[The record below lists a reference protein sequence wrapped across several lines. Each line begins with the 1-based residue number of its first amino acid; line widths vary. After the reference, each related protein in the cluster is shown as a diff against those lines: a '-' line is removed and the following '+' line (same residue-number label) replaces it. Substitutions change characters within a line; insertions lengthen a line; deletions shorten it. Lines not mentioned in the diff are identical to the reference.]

1 MLQSKIF
8 IPTLK
13 EAPSEAQIPSHILM
27 LRAGLI
33 RQLGAG
39 IFSQLPLGY
48 RSLKKVQHIIRQEM
62 DAIGG
67 QEFHL
72 PALSPIDIWEQTG
85 RVEAMGDVMFHI
97 KNRDGLV
104 LAPTHEEIMTYHAR
118 QHIKSYRDMPQIWY
132 QIQTKFRNEPRP
144 KSGVLRG
151 RQFTMK
157 DAYSLDNSKEGL
169 DKSYDL
175 HAIAYRNIY
184 QRCGLNFFVV
194 GASSGAMGGS
204 ASQEFMVE
212 SPYGEDT
219 CVIDELSGYSANI
232 EVAVSAVHPIGRI
245 DNTESIEEFAT
256 PGAKTIDELVTA
268 FGLDI
273 NRCAKSVVY
282 IADSKAYLILMRGND
297 QLNEAKFQNYVKST
311 QCRPAETEELFELTG
326 AHAGSIGPIGL
337 SSEITILADSLLEHA
352 NGLVSGANK
361 DGFHIKNID
370 LERDCTISAF
380 VDVRT
385 VLEGEP
391 CISGGNPL
399 RIVNAIEVGHIF
411 KLGTKYS
418 EALNAVFLDEH
429 GKEQPII
436 MGSYGIGLE
445 RIIACAI
452 EQHHDEKGI
461 AWPISIA
468 PYTVHLI
475 GLGLHKSQEAVK
487 VCNEIHDALEKIGID
502 VLFDDRDVSP
512 GIKFNDAD
520 LIGLPF
526 QLIVGEKGLQQ
537 GQLEL
542 KIRKTHER
550 LSIGI
555 SLDDTLVLT
564 VVNAIQS
571 HMNIMVQ

>member
-1 MLQSKIF
+1 MYQSRIF
-8 IPTLK
+8 VPTLK
-13 EAPSEAQIPSHILM
+13 EAPAEAQIPSHVLM
-27 LRAGLI
+27 MRAGLI
-33 RQLGAG
+33 RQLAAG

-48 RSLKKVQHIIRQEM
+48 RSLKKVQSIIREEM

-72 PALSPIDIWEQTG
+72 PALNPIDIWEQTG

-97 KNRDGLV
+97 KNREGLV
-104 LAPTHEEIMTYHAR
+104 LAPTHEEIMTYHAK

-157 DAYSLDNSKEGL
+157 DAYSLDNSSEGL
-169 DKSYDL
+169 DKSYNL
-175 HAIAYRNIY
+175 HEQAYRNIY
-184 QRCGLNFFVV
+184 TRCGLKFFVV

-212 SPYGEDT
+212 SPFGEDT
-219 CVIDELSGYSANI
+219 CAIDEHSGYAANI
-232 EVAVSAVHPIGRI
+232 EVAVSAVEPIKRK
-245 DNTESIEEFAT
+245 DENFPVEEFAT
-256 PGAKTIDELVTA
+256 PKSKTIDELVEH
-268 FGLDI
+268 FGLDV

-282 IADSKAYLILMRGND
+282 IADSKPYLILMRGND
-297 QLNEAKFQNYVKST
+297 QLNEAKFQSHVGAI
-311 QCRPAETEELFELTG
+311 QCRPAEPEELFSLTG

-337 SSEITILADSLLEHA
+337 KSDITIIADNLLKDA

-361 DGFHIKNID
+361 DGYHYKNID
-370 LERDCTISAF
+370 ITRDCTISAYA
-380 VDVRT
+380 DVRT
-385 VLEGEP
+385 VLDGEP
-391 CISGGNPL
+391 CIHGGHPL

-418 EALNAVFLDEH
+418 KALNAVFLDEH

-452 EQHHDEKGI
+452 EQHHDDKGI
-461 AWPISIA
+461 CWPTAIA

-475 GLGLHKSQEAVK
+475 GLGLHKSQDVVDA
-487 VCNEIHDALEKIGID
+487 CTSIHDALEQSGID

-520 LIGLPF
+520 LIGLPI
-526 QLIVGEKGLQQ
+526 QLIVGEKGLLQ
-537 GQLEL
+537 GQLEM
-542 KIRKTHER
+542 KNRATQER
-550 LSIGI
+550 IHI
-555 SLDDTLVLT
+555 S
-564 VVNAIQS
+564 IQS
-571 HMNIMVQ
+571 DQLVQQTVGAILEQLHTMSS

>member
-1 MLQSKIF
+1 MYQSRIF
-8 IPTLK
+8 APTLK
-13 EAPSEAQIPSHILM
+13 EAPAEAQIPSHVFM
-27 LRAGLI
+27 MRAGLI
-33 RQLGAG
+33 RQLAAG
-39 IFSQLPLGY
+39 VFSQLPLGY
-48 RSLKKVQHIIRQEM
+48 RSLKKVQSIIREEM

-72 PALSPIDIWEQTG
+72 PALNPIDIWEQTG

-97 KNRDGLV
+97 KNREGLV
-104 LAPTHEEIMTYHAR
+104 LAPTHEEIMTYHAK

-175 HAIAYRNIY
+175 HAQAYRNIY
-184 QRCGLNFFVV
+184 NRCGLKFFVV

-219 CVIDELSGYSANI
+219 CAIDEHSGYAANI
-232 EVAVSAVHPIGRI
+232 EVASSALDPVGRI
-245 DNTESIEEFAT
+245 EDNPEVETFPT
-256 PGAKTIDELVTA
+256 PNSKTIDELIEH
-268 FGLDI
+268 FSLNSD
-273 NRCAKSVVY
+273 RCAKSVVY
-282 IADSKAYLILMRGND
+282 LADSKPYLILMRGND
-297 QLNEAKFQNYVKST
+297 QLNEAKLQLHVGAI
-311 QCRPAETEELFELTG
+311 QCRPAEPDELFTLTG

-337 SSEITILADSLLEHA
+337 ASDVTIIADTLLKDA

-361 DGFHIKNID
+361 DGFHFKNID
-370 LERDCTISAF
+370 LMRDCTISSYA
-380 VDVRT
+380 DLRT
-385 VLEGEP
+385 VQEGEP
-391 CISGGNPL
+391 CINGNKPL

-418 EALNAVFLDEH
+418 QALNAVFLDEQ

-452 EQHHDEKGI
+452 EQSHDEHGI
-461 AWPISIA
+461 CWPVSIA
-468 PYTVHLI
+468 PYSIHMI
-475 GLGLHKSQEAVK
+475 GLGLHKSQEAVDA
-487 VCNEIHDALEKIGID
+487 CIAIHDALEQSGID

-520 LIGLPF
+520 LIGLPL
-526 QLIVGEKGLQQ
+526 QLIIGEKGLQQ
-537 GQLEL
+537 GQFEM
-542 KIRKTHER
+542 KIRKSQER
-550 LSIGI
+550 QTIAI
-555 SLDDTLVLT
+555 NKEQMIQQT
-564 VVNAIQS
+564 VNAIIQQLQTMS
-571 HMNIMVQ
+571 S

>member
-1 MLQSKIF
+1 MYQSRIF
-8 IPTLK
+8 VPTLK
-13 EAPSEAQIPSHILM
+13 EAPAEAQIPSHVLM
-27 LRAGLI
+27 MRAGLI
-33 RQLGAG
+33 RQLAAG

-48 RSLKKVQHIIRQEM
+48 RSLKKVQSIIREEM

-72 PALSPIDIWEQTG
+72 PALNPIDIWEQTG
-85 RVEAMGDVMFHI
+85 RVEAMGDIMFHI
-97 KNRDGLV
+97 KNREGLV
-104 LAPTHEEIMTYHAR
+104 LAPTHEEIMTYHAK

-157 DAYSLDNSKEGL
+157 DAYSLDNSSEGL
-169 DKSYDL
+169 DKSYNL
-175 HAIAYRNIY
+175 HEQAYRNIY
-184 QRCGLNFFVV
+184 TRCGLKFFVV

-212 SPYGEDT
+212 SPFGEDT
-219 CVIDELSGYSANI
+219 CAIDEHSGYAANI
-232 EVAVSAVHPIGRI
+232 EVAVSAVEPIKRK
-245 DNTESIEEFAT
+245 DENFPVEEFAT
-256 PGAKTIDELVTA
+256 PKSKTIDELVEH
-268 FGLDI
+268 FGLDV

-282 IADSKAYLILMRGND
+282 IADSKPYLILMRGND
-297 QLNEAKFQNYVKST
+297 QLNEAKFQSHVGAI
-311 QCRPAETEELFELTG
+311 QCRPAEPEELFSLTG

-337 SSEITILADSLLEHA
+337 KSDITIIADNLLKDA

-361 DGFHIKNID
+361 DGYHYKNID
-370 LERDCTISAF
+370 ITRDCTISAYA
-380 VDVRT
+380 DVRT
-385 VLEGEP
+385 VLDGEP
-391 CISGGNPL
+391 CIHGGHPL

-418 EALNAVFLDEH
+418 KALNAVFLDEH

-452 EQHHDEKGI
+452 EQHHDDKGI
-461 AWPISIA
+461 CWPTAIA

-475 GLGLHKSQEAVK
+475 GLGLHKSQDVVDA
-487 VCNEIHDALEKIGID
+487 CTSIHDALEQYGID

-520 LIGLPF
+520 LIGLPI
-526 QLIVGEKGLQQ
+526 QLIVGEKGLLQ
-537 GQLEL
+537 GQLEM
-542 KIRKTHER
+542 KNRTTQER
-550 LSIGI
+550 IHI
-555 SLDDTLVLT
+555 S
-564 VVNAIQS
+564 IQS
-571 HMNIMVQ
+571 DQLVQQTVGAILEQLRTMSS

>member
-184 QRCGLNFFVV
+184 QRCGLKFFVV

-245 DNTESIEEFAT
+245 DNTDSIEEFAT

-311 QCRPAETEELFELTG
+311 QCRPAETEELFELM
-326 AHAGSIGPIGL
+326 L
-337 SSEITILADSLLEHA
+337 
-352 NGLVSGANK
+352 
-361 DGFHIKNID
+361 
-370 LERDCTISAF
+370 
-380 VDVRT
+380 
-385 VLEGEP
+385 
-391 CISGGNPL
+391 
-399 RIVNAIEVGHIF
+399 
-411 KLGTKYS
+411 KL
-418 EALNAVFLDEH
+418 
-429 GKEQPII
+429 
-436 MGSYGIGLE
+436 
-445 RIIACAI
+445 C
-452 EQHHDEKGI
+452 
-461 AWPISIA
+461 
-468 PYTVHLI
+468 
-475 GLGLHKSQEAVK
+475 
-487 VCNEIHDALEKIGID
+487 
-502 VLFDDRDVSP
+502 
-512 GIKFNDAD
+512 
-520 LIGLPF
+520 
-526 QLIVGEKGLQQ
+526 
-537 GQLEL
+537 
-542 KIRKTHER
+542 
-550 LSIGI
+550 
-555 SLDDTLVLT
+555 
-564 VVNAIQS
+564 
-571 HMNIMVQ
+571 

>member
-1 MLQSKIF
+1 MYQSRIF
-8 IPTLK
+8 APTLK
-13 EAPSEAQIPSHILM
+13 EAPAEAQIPSHVFM
-27 LRAGLI
+27 MRAGLI
-33 RQLGAG
+33 RQLAAG
-39 IFSQLPLGY
+39 VFSQLPLGY
-48 RSLKKVQHIIRQEM
+48 RSLKKVQSIIREEM

-72 PALSPIDIWEQTG
+72 PALNPIDIWEQTG

-97 KNRDGLV
+97 KNREGLV
-104 LAPTHEEIMTYHAR
+104 LAPTHEEIMTYHAK

-175 HAIAYRNIY
+175 HAQAYRNIY
-184 QRCGLNFFVV
+184 NRCGLKFFVV

-219 CVIDELSGYSANI
+219 CAIDEHSGYAANI
-232 EVAVSAVHPIGRI
+232 EVATSALDPVGRI
-245 DNTESIEEFAT
+245 EDNPEVETFPT
-256 PGAKTIDELVTA
+256 PNSKTIDELIEH
-268 FGLDI
+268 FSLNSD
-273 NRCAKSVVY
+273 RCAKSVVY
-282 IADSKAYLILMRGND
+282 LADSKPYLILMRGND
-297 QLNEAKFQNYVKST
+297 QLNEAKLQLHVT
-311 QCRPAETEELFELTG
+311 AIQCRPAEPDELFTLTG

-337 SSEITILADSLLEHA
+337 ASDVTIIADTLLKDA

-361 DGFHIKNID
+361 DGFHFKNID
-370 LERDCTISAF
+370 LMRDCTISSYA
-380 VDVRT
+380 DLRT
-385 VLEGEP
+385 VQEGEP
-391 CISGGNPL
+391 CINGNKPL

-418 EALNAVFLDEH
+418 QALNAVFLDEQ

-452 EQHHDEKGI
+452 EQSHDEHGI
-461 AWPISIA
+461 CWPVSIA
-468 PYTVHLI
+468 PYSIHMI
-475 GLGLHKSQEAVK
+475 GLGLHKSQEAVDA
-487 VCNEIHDALEKIGID
+487 CIAIHDALEQSGID

-520 LIGLPF
+520 LIGLPL
-526 QLIVGEKGLQQ
+526 QLIIGEKGLQQ
-537 GQLEL
+537 GQFEM
-542 KIRKTHER
+542 KIRKSQER
-550 LSIGI
+550 QII
-555 SLDDTLVLT
+555 AINKEQMIQQT
-564 VVNAIQS
+564 VNAIIQQLQTMS
-571 HMNIMVQ
+571 S

>member
-1 MLQSKIF
+1 MYQSRIF
-8 IPTLK
+8 VPTLK
-13 EAPSEAQIPSHILM
+13 EAPAEAQIPSHVLM
-27 LRAGLI
+27 MRAGLI
-33 RQLGAG
+33 RQLAAG

-48 RSLKKVQHIIRQEM
+48 RSLKKVQSIIREEM

-72 PALSPIDIWEQTG
+72 PALNPIDIWEQTG

-97 KNRDGLV
+97 KNREGLV
-104 LAPTHEEIMTYHAR
+104 LAPTHEEIMTYHAK

-157 DAYSLDNSKEGL
+157 DAYSLDNSSEGL
-169 DKSYDL
+169 DKSYNL
-175 HAIAYRNIY
+175 HEQAYRNIY
-184 QRCGLNFFVV
+184 TRCGLKFFVV

-212 SPYGEDT
+212 SPFGEDT
-219 CVIDELSGYSANI
+219 CAIDEHSGYAANI
-232 EVAVSAVHPIGRI
+232 EVAVSAVEQIKRKD
-245 DNTESIEEFAT
+245 DNFPVEEFAT
-256 PGAKTIDELVTA
+256 PKSKTIDELVEH
-268 FGLDI
+268 FGLDV

-282 IADSKAYLILMRGND
+282 IADSKPYLILMRGND
-297 QLNEAKFQNYVKST
+297 QLNEAKFQTHVGAI
-311 QCRPAETEELFELTG
+311 QCRPAEPEELFSLTG

-337 SSEITILADSLLEHA
+337 KPDITIIADNLLKDA

-361 DGFHIKNID
+361 DGYHYKNID
-370 LERDCTISAF
+370 ITRDCTISAYA
-380 VDVRT
+380 DVRT
-385 VLEGEP
+385 VLDDEP
-391 CISGGNPL
+391 CIHGGHPL
-399 RIVNAIEVGHIF
+399 RIVNAIEVGHVF

-418 EALNAVFLDEH
+418 KALNAVFLDEH

-452 EQHHDEKGI
+452 EQHHDDKGI
-461 AWPISIA
+461 CWPTAIA

-475 GLGLHKSQEAVK
+475 GLGLHKSQHVVDA
-487 VCNEIHDALEKIGID
+487 CTSIHDALEQSGID

-520 LIGLPF
+520 LIGLPI
-526 QLIVGEKGLQQ
+526 QLIVGEKGLLQ
-537 GQLEL
+537 GQLEM
-542 KIRKTHER
+542 KNRTTQER
-550 LSIGI
+550 IHI
-555 SLDDTLVLT
+555 S
-564 VVNAIQS
+564 IQS
-571 HMNIMVQ
+571 DQLVQQTVGAILEQLHTMSS

>member
-1 MLQSKIF
+1 MYQSRIF
-8 IPTLK
+8 APTLK
-13 EAPSEAQIPSHILM
+13 EAPAEAQIPSHVFM
-27 LRAGLI
+27 MRAGLI
-33 RQLGAG
+33 RQLAAG
-39 IFSQLPLGY
+39 VFSQLPLGY
-48 RSLKKVQHIIRQEM
+48 RSLKKVQSIIREEM

-72 PALSPIDIWEQTG
+72 PALNPIDIWEQTG

-97 KNRDGLV
+97 KNREGLV
-104 LAPTHEEIMTYHAR
+104 LAPTHEEIMTYHAK

-175 HAIAYRNIY
+175 HAQAYRNIY
-184 QRCGLNFFVV
+184 NRCGLKFFVV

-219 CVIDELSGYSANI
+219 CAIDEHSGYAANI
-232 EVAVSAVHPIGRI
+232 EVASSALDPVGRI
-245 DNTESIEEFAT
+245 EDNPEIETFPT
-256 PGAKTIDELVTA
+256 PNSKTIDELIEH
-268 FGLDI
+268 FSLNSD
-273 NRCAKSVVY
+273 RCAKSVVY
-282 IADSKAYLILMRGND
+282 LADSKPYLILMRGND
-297 QLNEAKFQNYVKST
+297 QLNEAKLQLHVGAI
-311 QCRPAETEELFELTG
+311 QCRPAEPEELFTLTG

-337 SSEITILADSLLEHA
+337 SSDVTIIADTLHKDA

-361 DGFHIKNID
+361 DGFHFKNID
-370 LERDCTISAF
+370 LMRDCTISSYA
-380 VDVRT
+380 DLRT
-385 VLEGEP
+385 VQEGEP
-391 CISGGNPL
+391 CIHGNKPL

-418 EALNAVFLDEH
+418 QALNAVFLDEQ

-452 EQHHDEKGI
+452 EQSHDEHGI
-461 AWPISIA
+461 CWPVSIA
-468 PYTVHLI
+468 PYSVHMI
-475 GLGLHKSQEAVK
+475 GLGLHKSQEAVDT
-487 VCNEIHDALEKIGID
+487 CIAIHDALEQSGID

-520 LIGLPF
+520 LIGLPL
-526 QLIVGEKGLQQ
+526 QLIIGEKGLQQ
-537 GQLEL
+537 GQFEM
-542 KIRKTHER
+542 KIRKSQER
-550 LSIGI
+550 QTIAI
-555 SLDDTLVLT
+555 NKEQMIQQT
-564 VVNAIQS
+564 VNAIIQQLQTMS
-571 HMNIMVQ
+571 S

>member
-13 EAPSEAQIPSHILM
+13 EAPAEALIPSHILM
-27 LRAGLI
+27 MRAGLI
-33 RQLGAG
+33 RQLAAG

-48 RSLKKVQHIIRQEM
+48 RSLKKVQQIIREEM

-72 PALSPIDIWEQTG
+72 PALNPIDIWEQTG

-104 LAPTHEEIMTYHAR
+104 LAPTHEEIMTYHAK

-157 DAYSLDNSKEGL
+157 DAYSLDNSREGL

-184 QRCGLNFFVV
+184 QRCGLKFFVV

-212 SPYGEDT
+212 SPHGEDT
-219 CVIDELSGYSANI
+219 CAIDELSGYAANI
-232 EVAVSAVHPIGRI
+232 EVAVSALHPIGRI
-245 DNTESIEEFAT
+245 DNTNSIEEFPT
-256 PGAKTIDELVTA
+256 SGSKTIDELVA
-268 FGLDI
+268 SFGLDV
-273 NRCAKSVVY
+273 NRCAKSVIY
-282 IADSKAYLILMRGND
+282 IADSKPYLILMRGND
-297 QLNEAKFQNYVKST
+297 QLNEAKFQNYVKSI
-311 QCRPAETEELFELTG
+311 QCRPAEPEELFELTG

-337 SSEITILADSLLEHA
+337 SSDITILADSLLEHA

-370 LERDCTISAF
+370 LDRDCSISAF
-380 VDVRT
+380 ADFRT

-391 CISGGNPL
+391 SISGGNPL

-418 EALNAVFLDEH
+418 EALHAVFLDEH

-475 GLGLHKSQEAVK
+475 GLGLHKSEEAVK
-487 VCNEIHDALEKIGID
+487 ACHEIHDALERVGID

-550 LSIGI
+550 LSIAI
-555 SLDDTLVLT
+555 TLDNTIAQS
-564 VVNAIQS
+564 VVNAIQTQ
-571 HMNIMVQ
+571 MNIQG

>member
-1 MLQSKIF
+1 MYQSRIF
-8 IPTLK
+8 APTLK
-13 EAPSEAQIPSHILM
+13 EAPAEAQIPSHVFM
-27 LRAGLI
+27 MRAGLI
-33 RQLGAG
+33 RQLAAG
-39 IFSQLPLGY
+39 VFSQLPLGY
-48 RSLKKVQHIIRQEM
+48 RSLKKVQSIIREEM

-72 PALSPIDIWEQTG
+72 PALNPIDIWEQTG

-97 KNRDGLV
+97 KNREGLV
-104 LAPTHEEIMTYHAR
+104 LAPTHEEIMTYHAK

-175 HAIAYRNIY
+175 HAQAYRNIY
-184 QRCGLNFFVV
+184 NRCGLKFFVV

-219 CVIDELSGYSANI
+219 CAIDEHSGYAANI
-232 EVAVSAVHPIGRI
+232 EVASSALDPVGRI
-245 DNTESIEEFAT
+245 EDNPEIETFPT
-256 PGAKTIDELVTA
+256 PNSKTIDELIEH
-268 FGLDI
+268 FSLNSD
-273 NRCAKSVVY
+273 RCAKSVVY
-282 IADSKAYLILMRGND
+282 LADSKPYLILMRGND
-297 QLNEAKFQNYVKST
+297 QLNEAKLQLHVGAI
-311 QCRPAETEELFELTG
+311 QCRPAEPEELFTLTG

-337 SSEITILADSLLEHA
+337 SSDVNIIADTLLKDA

-361 DGFHIKNID
+361 DGFHFKNID
-370 LERDCTISAF
+370 LMRDCTISSYA
-380 VDVRT
+380 DLRT
-385 VLEGEP
+385 VQEGEP
-391 CISGGNPL
+391 CIHGNKPL

-418 EALNAVFLDEH
+418 QALNAVFLDEQ

-452 EQHHDEKGI
+452 EQSHDEHGI
-461 AWPISIA
+461 CWPVSIA
-468 PYTVHLI
+468 PYSVHMI
-475 GLGLHKSQEAVK
+475 GLGLHKSQEAVDT
-487 VCNEIHDALEKIGID
+487 CIAIHDALEQSGID

-520 LIGLPF
+520 LIGLPL
-526 QLIVGEKGLQQ
+526 QLIIGEKGLQQ
-537 GQLEL
+537 GQFEM
-542 KIRKTHER
+542 KIRKSQER
-550 LSIGI
+550 QTIAI
-555 SLDDTLVLT
+555 NKEQMIQQT
-564 VVNAIQS
+564 VNAIIQQLQTMS
-571 HMNIMVQ
+571 S

>member
-1 MLQSKIF
+1 MYQSRIF
-8 IPTLK
+8 APTLK
-13 EAPSEAQIPSHILM
+13 EAPAEAQIPSHVFM
-27 LRAGLI
+27 MRAGLI
-33 RQLGAG
+33 RQLAAG
-39 IFSQLPLGY
+39 VFSQLPLGY
-48 RSLKKVQHIIRQEM
+48 RSLKKVQSIIREEM

-72 PALSPIDIWEQTG
+72 PALNPIDIWEQTG

-97 KNRDGLV
+97 KNREGLV
-104 LAPTHEEIMTYHAR
+104 LAPTHEEIMTYHAK

-175 HAIAYRNIY
+175 HAQAYRNIY
-184 QRCGLNFFVV
+184 NRCGLKFFVV

-219 CVIDELSGYSANI
+219 CAIDEHSGYAANI
-232 EVAVSAVHPIGRI
+232 EVASSALDPVGRI
-245 DNTESIEEFAT
+245 EDNPEVETFPT
-256 PGAKTIDELVTA
+256 PNSKTIDELIEH
-268 FGLDI
+268 FSLNSD
-273 NRCAKSVVY
+273 RCAKSVVY
-282 IADSKAYLILMRGND
+282 LADSKPYLILMRGND
-297 QLNEAKFQNYVKST
+297 QLNEAKLQLHVGAI
-311 QCRPAETEELFELTG
+311 QCRPAEPDELFTLTG

-337 SSEITILADSLLEHA
+337 SSDVTIIADTLLKDA

-361 DGFHIKNID
+361 DGFHFKNID
-370 LERDCTISAF
+370 LMRDCTISSYA
-380 VDVRT
+380 DLRT
-385 VLEGEP
+385 VQEGEP
-391 CISGGNPL
+391 CIHGNKPL

-418 EALNAVFLDEH
+418 QALNAVFLDEQ

-452 EQHHDEKGI
+452 EQSHDEHGI
-461 AWPISIA
+461 CWPVSIA
-468 PYTVHLI
+468 PYSVHMI
-475 GLGLHKSQEAVK
+475 GLGLHKSQEAVDA
-487 VCNEIHDALEKIGID
+487 CIAIHDALEQSGID

-520 LIGLPF
+520 LIGLPL
-526 QLIVGEKGLQQ
+526 QLIIGEKGLQQ
-537 GQLEL
+537 GQFEM
-542 KIRKTHER
+542 KIRKSQER
-550 LSIGI
+550 QTIAI
-555 SLDDTLVLT
+555 NKEQMIQQT
-564 VVNAIQS
+564 VNAIIQQLQTMS
-571 HMNIMVQ
+571 S

>member
-1 MLQSKIF
+1 MYQSRIF
-8 IPTLK
+8 APTLK
-13 EAPSEAQIPSHILM
+13 EAPAEAQIPSHILM
-27 LRAGLI
+27 MRAGLI
-33 RQLGAG
+33 RQLAAG
-39 IFSQLPLGY
+39 VFSQLPLGY
-48 RSLKKVQHIIRQEM
+48 RSLKKVSQIIREEM

-72 PALSPIDIWEQTG
+72 PALNPIDIWEQTG

-104 LAPTHEEIMTYHAR
+104 LAPTHEEIMTYHAK

-175 HAIAYRNIY
+175 HAEAYRNIY
-184 QRCGLNFFVV
+184 TRCGLKFFVV

-212 SPYGEDT
+212 SPHGEDT
-219 CVIDELSGYSANI
+219 CAIDDVSGYAANI
-232 EVAVSAVHPIGRI
+232 EVATSALSPIGRI
-245 DNTESIEEFAT
+245 SENASIEEFST
-256 PGAKTIDELVTA
+256 PNSKTIDELVEH
-268 FGLDI
+268 FGLDV
-273 NRCAKSVVY
+273 NRCAKSVLY
-282 IADSKAYLILMRGND
+282 IADSKPYLILMRGND
-297 QLNEAKFQNYVKST
+297 QLNEAKFQNYVAAI
-311 QCRPAETEELFELTG
+311 QCRPAESEEIFSLTG
-326 AHAGSIGPIGL
+326 AHPGSIGPIGI
-337 SSEITILADSLLEHA
+337 SPTVTVLADILLQDA

-361 DGFHIKNID
+361 DGVHYKHID
-370 LERDCTISAF
+370 LQRDCTISAYADF
-380 VDVRT
+380 RT
-385 VLEGEP
+385 VMNGEP
-391 CISGGNPL
+391 SITGGNPL

-418 EALNAVFLDEH
+418 QALNAVFLDEH

-452 EQHHDEKGI
+452 EQSHDEKGI
-461 AWPISIA
+461 AWPIAIA
-468 PYTVHLI
+468 PYTVHLL
-475 GLGLHKSQEAVK
+475 GLGLHKSQEALAACK
-487 VCNEIHDALEKIGID
+487 AIHDALEHSGID
-502 VLFDDRDVSP
+502 VLFDDRDVTP

-520 LIGLPF
+520 LIGLPL
-526 QLIVGEKGLQQ
+526 QLIIGEKGLQQ

-542 KIRKTHER
+542 KIRKTNDRILLPVEK
-550 LSIGI
+550 
-555 SLDDTLVLT
+555 DTMVEL
-564 VVNAIQS
+564 VVNAIQQQLRS
-571 HMNIMVQ
+571 MVQ

>member
-184 QRCGLNFFVV
+184 QRCGLKFFVV

-245 DNTESIEEFAT
+245 DNTDSIEEFAT
-256 PGAKTIDELVTA
+256 PGAKTIDKLVTA

-385 VLEGEP
+385 VLKGEP

>member
-1 MLQSKIF
+1 MYQSRIF
-8 IPTLK
+8 APTLK
-13 EAPSEAQIPSHILM
+13 EAPAEAQIPSHVFM
-27 LRAGLI
+27 MRAGLI
-33 RQLGAG
+33 RQLAAG
-39 IFSQLPLGY
+39 VFSQLPLGY
-48 RSLKKVQHIIRQEM
+48 RSLKKVQSIIREEM

-72 PALSPIDIWEQTG
+72 PALNPIDIWEQTG

-97 KNRDGLV
+97 KNREGLV
-104 LAPTHEEIMTYHAR
+104 LAPTHEEIMTYHAK

-175 HAIAYRNIY
+175 HAQAYRNIY
-184 QRCGLNFFVV
+184 NRCGLKFFVV

-219 CVIDELSGYSANI
+219 CAIDEHSGYAANI
-232 EVAVSAVHPIGRI
+232 EVASSALDPVGRI
-245 DNTESIEEFAT
+245 EDNPEVETFPT
-256 PGAKTIDELVTA
+256 PNSKTIDELIEH
-268 FGLDI
+268 FSLNSD
-273 NRCAKSVVY
+273 RCAKSVVY
-282 IADSKAYLILMRGND
+282 LADSKPYLILMRGND
-297 QLNEAKFQNYVKST
+297 QLNEAKLQLHVGAI
-311 QCRPAETEELFELTG
+311 QCRPAEPDELFTLTG

-337 SSEITILADSLLEHA
+337 ASDVTIIADTLLKDA

-361 DGFHIKNID
+361 DGFHFKNID
-370 LERDCTISAF
+370 LMRDCTISSYA
-380 VDVRT
+380 DLRT
-385 VLEGEP
+385 VQEGEP
-391 CISGGNPL
+391 CINGNKPL

-418 EALNAVFLDEH
+418 QTLNAVFLDEQ

-452 EQHHDEKGI
+452 EQSHDEHGI
-461 AWPISIA
+461 CWPVSIA
-468 PYTVHLI
+468 PYSIHMI
-475 GLGLHKSQEAVK
+475 GLGLHKSQEAVDA
-487 VCNEIHDALEKIGID
+487 CIAIHDALEQSGID

-520 LIGLPF
+520 LIGLPL
-526 QLIVGEKGLQQ
+526 QLIIGEKGLQQ
-537 GQLEL
+537 GQFEM
-542 KIRKTHER
+542 KIRKSQER
-550 LSIGI
+550 QTIAI
-555 SLDDTLVLT
+555 NKEQMIQQT
-564 VVNAIQS
+564 VNAIIQQLQTMS
-571 HMNIMVQ
+571 S

>member
-13 EAPSEAQIPSHILM
+13 EAPAEAQIPSHILM
-27 LRAGLI
+27 MRAGLI
-33 RQLGAG
+33 RQLAAG

-48 RSLKKVQHIIRQEM
+48 RSLKKVQAIIREEM

-72 PALSPIDIWEQTG
+72 PALNPIDIWEQTG

-104 LAPTHEEIMTYHAR
+104 LAPTHEEIMTYHAK

-184 QRCGLNFFVV
+184 ERCGLKFFVV

-219 CVIDELSGYSANI
+219 CAIEENSGYAANL
-232 EVAVSAVHPIGRI
+232 EVAQSAVKPIGRI
-245 DNTESIEEFAT
+245 ESTETIQEFAT
-256 PGAKTIDELVTA
+256 PGAKTIDELVA
-268 FGLDI
+268 GYGLDV
-273 NRCAKSVVY
+273 NRCAKSVIY
-282 IADSKAYLILMRGND
+282 IADSKPYLILMRGND
-297 QLNEAKFQNYVKST
+297 QLNEAKFQNYVKAI
-311 QCRPAETEELFELTG
+311 QCRPAEPEELFELTG
-326 AHAGSIGPIGL
+326 AHAGSIGPIGC
-337 SSEITILADSLLEHA
+337 SKEITILADSLLEHA

-361 DGFHIKNID
+361 DGFHLKNID
-370 LERDCTISAF
+370 LDRDCSISAYADF
-380 VDVRT
+380 RT
-385 VLEGEP
+385 VQEGEP
-391 CISGGNPL
+391 CIVNGNPL

-461 AWPISIA
+461 AWPIAIA

-475 GLGLHKSQEAVK
+475 GLGLHKSEEAVNA
-487 VCNEIHDALEKIGID
+487 CRAIHDVLEQSGID

-520 LIGLPF
+520 LIGLPL
-526 QLIVGEKGLQQ
+526 QLIIGEKGLQQ

-542 KIRKTHER
+542 KIRKTQER
-550 LSIGI
+550 ISIAI
-555 SLDDTLVLT
+555 SLDDSLPKTVL
-564 VVNAIQS
+564 NAIQS
-571 HMNIMVQ
+571 LLTNLGQ

>member
-1 MLQSKIF
+1 MYQSRIF
-8 IPTLK
+8 APTLK
-13 EAPSEAQIPSHILM
+13 EAPAEAQIPSHVFM
-27 LRAGLI
+27 MRAGLI
-33 RQLGAG
+33 RQLAAG
-39 IFSQLPLGY
+39 VFSQLPLGY
-48 RSLKKVQHIIRQEM
+48 RSLKKVQSIIREEM

-72 PALSPIDIWEQTG
+72 PALNPIDIWEQTG

-97 KNRDGLV
+97 KNREGLV
-104 LAPTHEEIMTYHAR
+104 LAPTHEEIMTYHAK

-175 HAIAYRNIY
+175 HAQAYRNIY
-184 QRCGLNFFVV
+184 NRCGLKFFVV

-219 CVIDELSGYSANI
+219 CAIDEHSGYAANI
-232 EVAVSAVHPIGRI
+232 EVAISALEPVGRI
-245 DNTESIEEFAT
+245 EDNPEIETFPT
-256 PGAKTIDELVTA
+256 PNSKTIDELIEH
-268 FGLDI
+268 FSLNSD
-273 NRCAKSVVY
+273 RCAKSVVY
-282 IADSKAYLILMRGND
+282 LADSKPYLILMRGND
-297 QLNEAKFQNYVKST
+297 QLNEAKLQLHVGAI
-311 QCRPAETEELFELTG
+311 QCRPAEPDELFTLTG

-337 SSEITILADSLLEHA
+337 SSDVTIIADTLLKDA

-361 DGFHIKNID
+361 DGFHFKNID
-370 LERDCTISAF
+370 LMRDCTISSYA
-380 VDVRT
+380 DLRT
-385 VLEGEP
+385 VQEGEP
-391 CISGGNPL
+391 CINGNKPL

-418 EALNAVFLDEH
+418 QALNAVFLDEQ

-452 EQHHDEKGI
+452 EQSHDEHGI
-461 AWPISIA
+461 CWPVSIA
-468 PYTVHLI
+468 PYSVHMI
-475 GLGLHKSQEAVK
+475 GLGLHKSQEAVDT
-487 VCNEIHDALEKIGID
+487 CIAIHDALEQSGID

-520 LIGLPF
+520 LIGLPL
-526 QLIVGEKGLQQ
+526 QLIIGEKGLQQ
-537 GQLEL
+537 GQFEM
-542 KIRKTHER
+542 KIRKSQER
-550 LSIGI
+550 QTIAI
-555 SLDDTLVLT
+555 NKEQIIQQT
-564 VVNAIQS
+564 VNAIIQQLQTMS
-571 HMNIMVQ
+571 S

>member
-1 MLQSKIF
+1 MYQSRIF
-8 IPTLK
+8 VPTLK
-13 EAPSEAQIPSHILM
+13 EAPAEAQIPSHVLM
-27 LRAGLI
+27 MRAGLI
-33 RQLGAG
+33 RQLAAG

-48 RSLKKVQHIIRQEM
+48 RSLKKVQSIIREEM

-72 PALSPIDIWEQTG
+72 PALNPIDIWEQTG

-97 KNRDGLV
+97 KNREGLV
-104 LAPTHEEIMTYHAR
+104 LAPTHEEIMTYHAK

-157 DAYSLDNSKEGL
+157 DAYSLDNSSEGL
-169 DKSYDL
+169 DKSYNL
-175 HAIAYRNIY
+175 HEQAYRNIY
-184 QRCGLNFFVV
+184 TRCGLKFFVV

-212 SPYGEDT
+212 SPFGEDT
-219 CVIDELSGYSANI
+219 CAIDEHSGYAANI
-232 EVAVSAVHPIGRI
+232 EVAVSAVEPIKRK
-245 DNTESIEEFAT
+245 DENFPVEEFAT
-256 PGAKTIDELVTA
+256 PKSKTIDELVEH
-268 FGLDI
+268 FGLDV

-282 IADSKAYLILMRGND
+282 IADSKPYLILMRGND
-297 QLNEAKFQNYVKST
+297 QLNEAKFQTHVGAI
-311 QCRPAETEELFELTG
+311 QCRPAEPEELFSMTG

-337 SSEITILADSLLEHA
+337 KSDITIIADNLLKDA

-361 DGFHIKNID
+361 DGYHYKNID
-370 LERDCTISAF
+370 ITRDCTISAYA
-380 VDVRT
+380 DVRT
-385 VLEGEP
+385 VLDGEP
-391 CISGGNPL
+391 CIHGGHPL

-418 EALNAVFLDEH
+418 KALNAVFLDEH

-452 EQHHDEKGI
+452 EQHHDDKGI
-461 AWPISIA
+461 CWPTAIA

-475 GLGLHKSQEAVK
+475 GLGLHKSQDVVDA
-487 VCNEIHDALEKIGID
+487 CTSIHDALEQSGID

-520 LIGLPF
+520 LIGLPI
-526 QLIVGEKGLQQ
+526 QLIVGEKGLLQ
-537 GQLEL
+537 GQLEM
-542 KIRKTHER
+542 KNRTTQER
-550 LSIGI
+550 IHI
-555 SLDDTLVLT
+555 S
-564 VVNAIQS
+564 IQS
-571 HMNIMVQ
+571 DQLVQQTVGAILEQLHTMSS

>member
-1 MLQSKIF
+1 MYQSRIF
-8 IPTLK
+8 APTLK
-13 EAPSEAQIPSHILM
+13 EAPAEAQIPSHVFM
-27 LRAGLI
+27 MRAGLI
-33 RQLGAG
+33 RQLAAG
-39 IFSQLPLGY
+39 VFSQLPLGY
-48 RSLKKVQHIIRQEM
+48 RSLKKVQSIIREEM

-72 PALSPIDIWEQTG
+72 PALNPIDIWEQTG

-97 KNRDGLV
+97 KNREGLV
-104 LAPTHEEIMTYHAR
+104 LAPTHEEIMTYHAK

-175 HAIAYRNIY
+175 HAQAYRNIY
-184 QRCGLNFFVV
+184 NRCGLKFFVV

-219 CVIDELSGYSANI
+219 CAIDEHSGYAANI
-232 EVAVSAVHPIGRI
+232 EVASSALDPVGRI
-245 DNTESIEEFAT
+245 EDNPEVETFPT
-256 PGAKTIDELVTA
+256 PNSKTIDELIEH
-268 FGLDI
+268 FSLNSD
-273 NRCAKSVVY
+273 RCAKSVVY
-282 IADSKAYLILMRGND
+282 LADSKPYLILMRGND
-297 QLNEAKFQNYVKST
+297 QLNEAKLQLHVGAI
-311 QCRPAETEELFELTG
+311 QCRPAEPEELFTLTG

-337 SSEITILADSLLEHA
+337 SSDVTIIADTLLKDA

-361 DGFHIKNID
+361 DGFHFKNID
-370 LERDCTISAF
+370 LMRDCTISSYA
-380 VDVRT
+380 DLRT
-385 VLEGEP
+385 VQEGEP
-391 CISGGNPL
+391 CIHGNKPL

-418 EALNAVFLDEH
+418 QALNAVFLDEQ

-452 EQHHDEKGI
+452 EQSHDEHGI
-461 AWPISIA
+461 CWPVSIA
-468 PYTVHLI
+468 PYSIHMI
-475 GLGLHKSQEAVK
+475 GLGLHKSQEAVDA
-487 VCNEIHDALEKIGID
+487 CIAIHDALEQSGID

-520 LIGLPF
+520 LIGLPL
-526 QLIVGEKGLQQ
+526 QLIIGEKGLQQ
-537 GQLEL
+537 GQFEM
-542 KIRKTHER
+542 KIRKSQER
-550 LSIGI
+550 QTIAI
-555 SLDDTLVLT
+555 NKEQMIQQT
-564 VVNAIQS
+564 VNAIIQQLQTMS
-571 HMNIMVQ
+571 S

>member
-1 MLQSKIF
+1 MYQSRIF
-8 IPTLK
+8 APTLK
-13 EAPSEAQIPSHILM
+13 EAPAEAQIPSHVFM
-27 LRAGLI
+27 MRAGLI
-33 RQLGAG
+33 RQLAAG
-39 IFSQLPLGY
+39 VFSQLPLGY
-48 RSLKKVQHIIRQEM
+48 RSLKKVQSIIREEM

-72 PALSPIDIWEQTG
+72 PALNPIDIWEQTG

-97 KNRDGLV
+97 KNREGLV
-104 LAPTHEEIMTYHAR
+104 LAPTHEEIMTYHAK

-175 HAIAYRNIY
+175 HAQAYRNIY
-184 QRCGLNFFVV
+184 NRCGLKFFVV

-219 CVIDELSGYSANI
+219 CAIDEHSGYAANI
-232 EVAVSAVHPIGRI
+232 EVASSALDPVGRI
-245 DNTESIEEFAT
+245 EDNPEIETFPT
-256 PGAKTIDELVTA
+256 PNSKTIDELIEH
-268 FGLDI
+268 FSLNSD
-273 NRCAKSVVY
+273 RCAKSVVY
-282 IADSKAYLILMRGND
+282 LADSKPYLILMRGND
-297 QLNEAKFQNYVKST
+297 QLNEAKLQLHVGAI
-311 QCRPAETEELFELTG
+311 QCRPAEPEELFTLSG

-337 SSEITILADSLLEHA
+337 SSDVTIIADTLLKDA

-361 DGFHIKNID
+361 DGFHFKNID
-370 LERDCTISAF
+370 LMRDCTISSYA
-380 VDVRT
+380 DLRT
-385 VLEGEP
+385 VQEGEP
-391 CISGGNPL
+391 CIHGNKPL

-418 EALNAVFLDEH
+418 QALNAVFLDEQ

-452 EQHHDEKGI
+452 EQSHDEHGI
-461 AWPISIA
+461 CWPVSIA
-468 PYTVHLI
+468 PYSVHMI
-475 GLGLHKSQEAVK
+475 GLGLHKSQEAVDT
-487 VCNEIHDALEKIGID
+487 CIAIHDALEQSGID

-520 LIGLPF
+520 LIGLPL
-526 QLIVGEKGLQQ
+526 QLIIGEKGLQQ
-537 GQLEL
+537 GQFEM
-542 KIRKTHER
+542 KIRKSQER
-550 LSIGI
+550 QTIAI
-555 SLDDTLVLT
+555 NKEQMIQQT
-564 VVNAIQS
+564 VNAIIQQLQTMS
-571 HMNIMVQ
+571 S

>member
-1 MLQSKIF
+1 MYQSRIF
-8 IPTLK
+8 APTLK
-13 EAPSEAQIPSHILM
+13 EAPAEAQIPSHVFM
-27 LRAGLI
+27 MRAGLI
-33 RQLGAG
+33 RQLAAG
-39 IFSQLPLGY
+39 VFSQLPLGY
-48 RSLKKVQHIIRQEM
+48 RSLKKVQSIIREEM

-72 PALSPIDIWEQTG
+72 PALNPIDIWEQTG

-97 KNRDGLV
+97 KNREGLV
-104 LAPTHEEIMTYHAR
+104 LAPTHEEIMTYHAK

-175 HAIAYRNIY
+175 HAQAYRNIY
-184 QRCGLNFFVV
+184 NRCGLKFFVV

-219 CVIDELSGYSANI
+219 CAIDEHSGYAANI
-232 EVAVSAVHPIGRI
+232 EVASSALDPVGRI
-245 DNTESIEEFAT
+245 EDNPEIEAFPT
-256 PGAKTIDELVTA
+256 PNSKTIDELIEH
-268 FGLDI
+268 FSLNSD
-273 NRCAKSVVY
+273 RCAKSVVY
-282 IADSKAYLILMRGND
+282 LADSKPYLILMRGND
-297 QLNEAKFQNYVKST
+297 QLNEAKLQLHVGAI
-311 QCRPAETEELFELTG
+311 QCRPAEPDELFTLTG

-337 SSEITILADSLLEHA
+337 ASDVTIIADTLLKDA

-361 DGFHIKNID
+361 DGFHFKNID
-370 LERDCTISAF
+370 LMRDCTISSYA
-380 VDVRT
+380 DLRT
-385 VLEGEP
+385 VQEGEP
-391 CISGGNPL
+391 CINGNKPL

-418 EALNAVFLDEH
+418 QALNAVFLDEQ

-452 EQHHDEKGI
+452 EQSHDEHGI
-461 AWPISIA
+461 CWPVSIA
-468 PYTVHLI
+468 PYSVHMI
-475 GLGLHKSQEAVK
+475 GLGLHKSQEAVDA
-487 VCNEIHDALEKIGID
+487 CIAIHDALEQSGID

-520 LIGLPF
+520 LIGLPL
-526 QLIVGEKGLQQ
+526 QLIIGEKGLQQ
-537 GQLEL
+537 GQFEM
-542 KIRKTHER
+542 KIRKSQER
-550 LSIGI
+550 QTIAI
-555 SLDDTLVLT
+555 NKEQMIQQT
-564 VVNAIQS
+564 VNAIIQQLQTMS
-571 HMNIMVQ
+571 S

>member
-1 MLQSKIF
+1 MYQSRIF
-8 IPTLK
+8 VPTLK
-13 EAPSEAQIPSHILM
+13 EAPAEAQIPSHVLM
-27 LRAGLI
+27 MRAGLI
-33 RQLGAG
+33 RQLAAG

-48 RSLKKVQHIIRQEM
+48 RSLKKVQSIIREEM

-72 PALSPIDIWEQTG
+72 PALNPIDIWEQTG

-97 KNRDGLV
+97 KNREGLV
-104 LAPTHEEIMTYHAR
+104 LAPTHEEIMTYHAK

-157 DAYSLDNSKEGL
+157 DAYSLDNSSEGL
-169 DKSYDL
+169 DKSYNL
-175 HAIAYRNIY
+175 HEQAYRNIY
-184 QRCGLNFFVV
+184 TRCGLKFFVV

-212 SPYGEDT
+212 SPFGEDT
-219 CVIDELSGYSANI
+219 CAIDEHSGYAANI
-232 EVAVSAVHPIGRI
+232 EVAVSAVEPIKRK
-245 DNTESIEEFAT
+245 DENFPVEEFAT
-256 PGAKTIDELVTA
+256 PKSKTIDELVEH
-268 FGLDI
+268 FGLDV

-282 IADSKAYLILMRGND
+282 IADSKPYLILMRGND
-297 QLNEAKFQNYVKST
+297 QLNEAKFQSHVGAI
-311 QCRPAETEELFELTG
+311 QCRPAEPEELFSLTG
-326 AHAGSIGPIGL
+326 AHAGSIGPIEL
-337 SSEITILADSLLEHA
+337 KSDITIIADNLLKDA

-361 DGFHIKNID
+361 DGYHYKNID
-370 LERDCTISAF
+370 ITRDCTISAYA
-380 VDVRT
+380 DVRT
-385 VLEGEP
+385 VLDGEP
-391 CISGGNPL
+391 CIHGGHPL

-418 EALNAVFLDEH
+418 KTLNAVFLDEH

-452 EQHHDEKGI
+452 EQHHDDKGI
-461 AWPISIA
+461 CWPTAIA

-475 GLGLHKSQEAVK
+475 GLGLHKSQDVVDA
-487 VCNEIHDALEKIGID
+487 CTSIHDALEQYGID

-520 LIGLPF
+520 LIGLPI
-526 QLIVGEKGLQQ
+526 QLIVGEKGLLQ
-537 GQLEL
+537 GQLEM
-542 KIRKTHER
+542 KNRATQER
-550 LSIGI
+550 IHI
-555 SLDDTLVLT
+555 S
-564 VVNAIQS
+564 IQS
-571 HMNIMVQ
+571 DQLVQQTVGAILEQLHTMSS

>member
-1 MLQSKIF
+1 MN
-8 IPTLK
+8 
-13 EAPSEAQIPSHILM
+13 
-27 LRAGLI
+27 
-33 RQLGAG
+33 
-39 IFSQLPLGY
+39 
-48 RSLKKVQHIIRQEM
+48 
-62 DAIGG
+62 
-67 QEFHL
+67 
-72 PALSPIDIWEQTG
+72 PIDIWEQTG

-157 DAYSLDNSKEGL
+157 DAYSLDNSREGL

-184 QRCGLNFFVV
+184 QRCGLKFFVV

-219 CVIDELSGYSANI
+219 CAIDEISGYSANI
-232 EVAVSAVHPIGRI
+232 EVAVSAEP
-245 DNTESIEEFAT
+245 
-256 PGAKTIDELVTA
+256 
-268 FGLDI
+268 
-273 NRCAKSVVY
+273 
-282 IADSKAYLILMRGND
+282 
-297 QLNEAKFQNYVKST
+297 
-311 QCRPAETEELFELTG
+311 EELFELTG
-326 AHAGSIGPIGL
+326 AHTGSIGPIGL
-337 SSEITILADSLLEHA
+337 SSEITILGDLLLEHA

-361 DGFHIKNID
+361 DGFHLKNID
-370 LERDCTISAF
+370 LDRDCTISAF
-380 VDVRT
+380 ADFRT

-418 EALNAVFLDEH
+418 EALNAVFLDEY

-461 AWPISIA
+461 AWPVSIA

-475 GLGLHKSQEAVK
+475 GLGLHKSEEAVK
-487 VCNEIHDALEKIGID
+487 ACKAIHDALEQKGID

-520 LIGLPF
+520 LIGLPY

-537 GQLEL
+537 GQF
-542 KIRKTHER
+542 
-550 LSIGI
+550 
-555 SLDDTLVLT
+555 
-564 VVNAIQS
+564 
-571 HMNIMVQ
+571 

>member
-1 MLQSKIF
+1 MYQSRIF
-8 IPTLK
+8 APTLK
-13 EAPSEAQIPSHILM
+13 EAPAEAQIPSHVLM

-33 RQLGAG
+33 RQLAAG
-39 IFSQLPLGY
+39 VFSQLPLGY
-48 RSLKKVQHIIRQEM
+48 RSLKKVQTIIREEM

-72 PALSPIDIWEQTG
+72 PALNPIDIWEQTG

-104 LAPTHEEIMTYHAR
+104 LAPTHEEIMTYHAK

-157 DAYSLDNSKEGL
+157 DSYSLDNSKEGL

-175 HAIAYRNIY
+175 HAQAYRNIY
-184 QRCGLNFFVV
+184 TRSGLKFFVV

-212 SPYGEDT
+212 SPFGEDT
-219 CVIDELSGYSANI
+219 CAIDDHSGYAANI
-232 EVAVSAVHPIGRI
+232 EVATSAVQPIGRI
-245 DNTESIEEFAT
+245 DNSASIELFPT
-256 PGAKTIDELVTA
+256 PNSKTIDELVEH
-268 FGLDI
+268 FGLDV
-273 NRCAKSVVY
+273 NRCAKSVIY
-282 IADSKAYLILMRGND
+282 IADSKPYLILMRGND
-297 QLNEAKFQNYVKST
+297 QLNEAKLQVHIGAI
-311 QCRPAETEELFELTG
+311 QCRPAEPSELLELTG

-337 SSEITILADSLLEHA
+337 AKDLTIIADNLLQNS

-361 DGFHIKNID
+361 DGFHYKNID
-370 LERDCTISAF
+370 LSRDCNISSYA
-380 VDVRT
+380 DLRT
-385 VLEGEP
+385 VLDGEP
-391 CISGGNPL
+391 CILGGQPL

-418 EALNAVFLDEH
+418 QALNAVFLDEH

-461 AWPISIA
+461 CWPVTIA
-468 PYTVHLI
+468 PYTVHLL
-475 GLGLHKSQEAVK
+475 GLGLHKSQEAVEACK
-487 VCNEIHDALEKIGID
+487 AIHDALEQLGID

-520 LIGLPF
+520 LIGLPL
-526 QLIVGEKGLQQ
+526 QLIVGEKGIQQ

-542 KIRKTHER
+542 KVRKSQER
-550 LSIGI
+550 ITISIQ
-555 SLDDTLVLT
+555 SDTMIQQT
-564 VVNAIQS
+564 VNAIVSQLQNMS
-571 HMNIMVQ
+571 A